1 MSHSVPLT
9 VPPSV
14 TLPVPLPFPP
24 HHEPQPDGL
33 RLTAATSG
41 AVADDTTLNTVT
53 LQDALDRI
61 AAAGGGELR
70 FGPGR
75 WRCGSLLL
83 GSHTTIRLDEG
94 AVLLGSTDHRDF
106 SDHAQLVARDAVGI
120 RIVGPGTVDGANC
133 FDPNGEGG
141 HRGRHGFWLER
152 CRDVVVSD
160 VLFQDIGNWGVAA
173 WHCTDLTFERF
184 RVHGGWDGIDLG
196 DCARARIAN
205 CLFETGDDCLAGAGS
220 RDVLIEDTVLN
231 TACNCIRFSALRLTI
246 RRCRFEG
253 PSRVEHRYTGGRT
266 NTLGALVH
274 FSPHDRA
281 YRGPAPH
288 SDDWLIEDCT
298 VSGIDCLYEYDGSH
312 FWQDGR
318 PAGRTVFRRVDVRG
332 FIQPV
337 TVYGRCHGGDGLI
350 RHCSLEFED
359 VVLEPRPGWE
369 DCGFFDLRRHG
380 GLSLVRTQLLNNR
393 STTPIR
399 ALDGG
404 RVTAADLPA
413 ELLQR
418 ANAWIVATTPP
429 PADPPAP
436 DLAAFA
442 RQLAG
447 CQAVG
452 DYADGA
458 LRGRWFLRPGIED
471 LLVVWS
477 VRGEVDAALR
487 GTVTAIDAAGR
498 LPSAAQPQPWHQP
511 GGANGVVCA
520 VRIGATPLLLRGTGV
535 EIVVG

>member
-1 MSHSVPLT
+1 MTRPIAAPLA
-9 VPPSV
+9 PY
-14 TLPVPLPFPP
+14 
-24 HHEPQPDGL
+24 HADQPDGL
-33 RLTAATSG
+33 RLAAADSG
-41 AVADDTTLNTVT
+41 AVADGATLNTT
-53 LQDALDRI
+53 ALQAVLDRI

-75 WRCGSLLL
+75 WCCGTLRL

-106 SDHAQLVARDAVGI
+106 SDEAQLVARDAVGI
-120 RIVGPGTVDGANC
+120 RILGPGTVDGANC

-141 HRGRHGFWLER
+141 QRGRHGIWLER
-152 CRDVVVSD
+152 CRDVILRD

-196 DCARARIAN
+196 DCARARIAD
-205 CLFETGDDCLAGAGS
+205 CLFETGDDCLAGAGN

-231 TACNCIRFSALRLTI
+231 TACNCIRFSALRLTV

-253 PSRVEHRYTGGRT
+253 PSRVEHRFTGGRT
-266 NTLGALVH
+266 NTLAALVH

-318 PAGRTVFRRVDVRG
+318 PAGRTVFRRLDVRG
-332 FIQPV
+332 VIQPV

-359 VVLEPRPGWE
+359 AVLEPRVGWE
-369 DCGFFDLRRHG
+369 DCGLFDLRRHG
-380 GLSLVRTQLLNNR
+380 GLSLVRTQLLRNR
-393 STTPIR
+393 SSVPIR

-404 RVTAADLPA
+404 RVTTEGLHVDL
-413 ELLQR
+413 LR
-418 ANAWIVATTPP
+418 GANAWVVATAPP
-429 PADPPAP
+429 PTDPPPP
-436 DLAAFA
+436 DLSAFA
-442 RQLAG
+442 NQLAG
-447 CQAVG
+447 CQPAG

-458 LRGRWFLRPGIED
+458 LRGRWFLRPGVED
-471 LLVVWS
+471 LLLVWS
-477 VRGEVDAALR
+477 VRGTVDAALR
-487 GTVTAIDAAGR
+487 GAVTAADATGR
-498 LPSAAQPQPWHQP
+498 PPEAAPAQPWHQRSGP
-511 GGANGVVCA
+511 NGLACA
-520 VRIGATPLLLRGTGV
+520 VRIGAAALLLRGTGV
-535 EIVVG
+535 EIVAG